1 MAAESAREPGLG
13 FEDIDT
19 LILTHLHWDHCQ
31 NADLFTHSRVLVH
44 PKEIDY
50 AQNPNRHDV
59 MSASYFADML
69 RKLRVDPISDG
80 DEVAPGVS
88 IIDTPGHTRGHI
100 SIVAEHEGERVLVAG
115 DAMPD
120 GGTVRRKLP
129 YNVFWDVNEATE
141 SVEKML
147 AASDVF
153 YPGHNRPFRLEGDDL
168 TYLHGPMGLE
178 VEANVE
184 GGRLELPDLHRP
196 LPPQADHRP
205 DAAVGR
211 HRQCRELRRGRIE
224 DFQPR
229 DHPEAAVRG
238 DDAFEAG
245 RHRYR
250 GMKGIPRRD
259 LRMLLHQ
266 VAGGD

>member
-1 MAAESAREPGLG
+1 MSKIDVLTYGFALVTDQGNVGYSTVSLVETDGRRILIDTGPASRRLWLLKALESRGLG

-44 PKEIDY
+44 PREIDY

-69 RKLRVDPISDG
+69 RKLKVDPISDG

-100 SIVAEHEGERVLVAG
+100 SIVAEHDGERALVAG

-129 YNVFWDVNEATE
+129 YNVFWDVNDATE

-153 YPGHNRPFRLEGDDL
+153 YPGHDRPFRLEGEDL
-168 TYLHGPMGLE
+168 SYLHGPMGLE

-184 GGRLELPDLHRP
+184 GGGSSSLTYTVHSHRKPTIDLMQR
-196 LPPQADHRP
+196 
-205 DAAVGR
+205 
-211 HRQCRELRRGRIE
+211 
-224 DFQPR
+224 
-229 DHPEAAVRG
+229 
-238 DDAFEAG
+238 
-245 RHRYR
+245 
-250 GMKGIPRRD
+250 
-259 LRMLLHQ
+259 
-266 VAGGD
+266 